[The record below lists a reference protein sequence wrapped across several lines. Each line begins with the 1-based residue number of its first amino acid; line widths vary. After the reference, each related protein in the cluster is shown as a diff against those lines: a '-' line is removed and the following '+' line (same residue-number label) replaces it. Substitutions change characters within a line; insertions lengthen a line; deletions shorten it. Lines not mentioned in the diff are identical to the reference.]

1 MDLQVE
7 HLDTHEARL
16 TITVADDVV
25 ARAQRDVAR
34 KLSKDFRIPGFR
46 PGNAPLN
53 VIMATV
59 GPETFASELANELA
73 AKVYSQALDEA
84 GIDPYGPGQLED
96 LKREPTQLVVRI
108 PLEPVVDLKDYRSI
122 RLPAP
127 VVTVTD
133 EEIETQLQYLR
144 EDNAVVEMVERPAQ
158 AGDVVEAVIVGV
170 SDGEEI
176 LRSSRRPLV
185 LDHERVAI
193 PGLVDAVIGMSA
205 GDHKDQILTIPGD
218 FDDERLRG
226 KTVDLSIDVQ
236 RVSSRVLP
244 DINDELAQAVG
255 QFDSL
260 AQLRD
265 DLRRRLLEHKQR
277 QADQQYANQVLDAF
291 TNLSTIFYP
300 PAFIDDRLS
309 DMLAEF
315 KEDVRRSEGMPF
327 EEWLNL
333 QGKTEDEIKEEL
345 RPNAEARARR
355 GLVMRA
361 IAQAEKIEVSDLEIA
376 AQVERELR
384 LFGNNNNNRLRR
396 ALQREENR
404 RSMQNNILS
413 NKVLQRM
420 VQIARGEADGDPA
433 PPAPSTDAPAEQTG
447 QQNLTSG

>member
-7 HLDTHEARL
+7 HLDTHEVRL

-53 VIMATV
+53 VVMATV
-59 GPETFASELANELA
+59 GPEAFASELANELA
-73 AKVYSQALDEA
+73 AKVYSQAIDEA
-84 GIDPYGPGQLED
+84 GIEPYGPGQLED
-96 LKREPTQLVVRI
+96 LKREPTRLIVRI

-170 SDGEEI
+170 SEGKEVLRI
-176 LRSSRRPLV
+176 LPRPLV

-193 PGLVDAVIGMSA
+193 PGLVDALIGMSA
-205 GDHKDQILTIPGD
+205 GEHKDQTLTIPDD

-226 KTVDLSIDVQ
+226 RTLDVSIDVQ

-244 DINDELAQAVG
+244 EINDELAQAVG
-255 QFDSL
+255 PFDSL
-260 AQLRD
+260 VQLRD
-265 DLRRRLLEHKQR
+265 DLRRRILERKQR
-277 QADQQYANQVLDAF
+277 QADQQYASQVLDTF
-291 TNLSTIFYP
+291 TNLSTISYP
-300 PAFIDDRLS
+300 PAFIEERLS
-309 DMLAEF
+309 DALVEF

-327 EEWLNL
+327 EEWLNI
-333 QGKTEDEIKEEL
+333 QNKTEDEIREEL

-355 GLVMRA
+355 GLVMRE
-361 IAQAEKIEVSDLEIA
+361 IARAEKLDVSDLEIA
-376 AQVERELR
+376 AEVERELR
-384 LFGNNNNNRLRR
+384 LFGNDNSRLRR
-396 ALQREENR
+396 MLQREENR
-404 RSMQNNILS
+404 RSIQNNILS
-413 NKVLQRM
+413 SKVLRRM
-420 VQIARGEADGDPA
+420 TQIAQGVVDDQAGASQPAAEAV
-433 PPAPSTDAPAEQTG
+433 SEQAA
-447 QQNLTSG
+447 QENLTSG

>member
-16 TITVADDVV
+16 TITIADDVV

-53 VIMATV
+53 VVMASV
-59 GPETFASELANELA
+59 GPEAFASELANELA

-84 GIDPYGPGQLED
+84 GIEPYGPGQLED
-96 LKREPTQLVVRI
+96 LKSEPTRLIVRV
-108 PLEPVVDLKDYRSI
+108 PLQPVVDLKDYRSI
-122 RLPAP
+122 RLPPP

-170 SDGEEI
+170 SEGEEV

-205 GDHKDQILTIPGD
+205 GEHKDQTLTIPDD

-226 KTVDLSIDVQ
+226 RTLDVSIDVQ
-236 RVSSRVLP
+236 RVSRRILP
-244 DINDELAQAVG
+244 EINDELAQAVG
-255 QFDSL
+255 PFDSL

-265 DLRRRLLEHKQR
+265 DLRRRILEQKQR
-277 QADQQYANQVLDAF
+277 QADQQYASQVLDTF
-291 TNLSTIFYP
+291 TNLSSISYP
-300 PAFIDDRLS
+300 PAFIEDRLS
-309 DMLAEF
+309 DILAEF
-315 KEDVRRSEGMPF
+315 KEDVLRSEGMPF
-327 EEWLNL
+327 EEWLKIQN
-333 QGKTEDEIKEEL
+333 KTEDQIKEEL

-355 GLVMRA
+355 GLVMREVSR
-361 IAQAEKIEVSDLEIA
+361 AEKLDVSDQEIA
-376 AQVERELR
+376 AEVERQLS
-384 LFGNNNNNRLRR
+384 LFGQDNSRVRR
-396 ALQREENR
+396 ALQREEAR
-404 RSMQNNILS
+404 RSMQNSILS

-420 VQIARGEADGDPA
+420 VQIAQGAVDGEAGGPQA
-433 PPAPSTDAPAEQTG
+433 AADAASEET
-447 QQNLTSG
+447 QQENLTSG